1 MVWGVISIDGF
12 KCLLLLLEGGIV
24 LRDLGVQLFR
34 VRSHFLILL
43 ENHFQRFGRRTLL
56 GLACLNTFLFLCVCF
71 PLFLLTLLIRSFEL
85 GVIAMYLPVFLA
97 FLRSI

>member
-12 KCLLLLLEGGIV
+12 KCLLLLLEDGIV
-24 LRDLGVQLFR
+24 LRDLDVQLFR
-34 VRSHFLILL
+34 VHSHFLILL
-43 ENHFQRFGRRTLL
+43 ENHCQRFGRRTLL
-56 GLACLNTFLFLCVCF
+56 GLACLNTFLFLCVRF
-71 PLFLLTLLIRSFEL
+71 PLFPLLLIIRSFEL

>member
-34 VRSHFLILL
+34 VRSHFLVLL
-43 ENHFQRFGRRTLL
+43 ENHCQRFGRRTLL

-71 PLFLLTLLIRSFEL
+71 PPFPILLFSRGFEL
-85 GVIAMYLPVFLA
+85 GVIAMYPPVSLA
-97 FLRSI
+97 PPSFI